1 MDYET
6 TVETI
11 MGLIKQANL
20 ADTYMAED
28 WQRTEDTKIYF
39 GHLRNALESI
49 GAIGTFNDWVNN
61 GEPYSVLFQDRT
73 LVRK

>member
-6 TVETI
+6 TVKTL
-11 MGLIKQANL
+11 MTLVKQANL
-20 ADTYMAED
+20 ADTYLAED

-49 GAIGTFNDWVNN
+49 GALGVLTDWAGSDDEASLFARKVN
-61 GEPYSVLFQDRT
+61 
-73 LVRK
+73 